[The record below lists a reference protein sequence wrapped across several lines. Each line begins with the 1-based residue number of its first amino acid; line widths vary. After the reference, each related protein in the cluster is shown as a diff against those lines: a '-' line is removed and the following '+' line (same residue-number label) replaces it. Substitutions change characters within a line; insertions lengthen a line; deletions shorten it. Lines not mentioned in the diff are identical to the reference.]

1 MSTNYKKI
9 TDLTRLQGDLLPND
23 MILIARTDV
32 TDIGYSTY
40 KMLFQTLSS
49 SLVNSIK
56 HDVLSIAL
64 LTSMNQLSPTAS
76 LSAIA
81 GNVGWRLST
90 EISQAHSKNTEQH
103 QEIQQL
109 STVIDSHW
117 SQLPNKVVEYS
128 PTQVISNTS
137 PLTWNYNIKKSTSKV
152 SVDMTDYYAQGIT
165 LLDSK
170 NISVDLNEVKTG
182 PLVHIVSKD
191 STIVISQT
199 KCGST
204 LYVFINSKIAS
215 PLTIDT
221 KKQIKANQE
230 DVYKEGWNCIGH
242 FSRTSDI
249 LHFNCK
255 KGTCICLYNGAN
267 STNAEYA
274 PKYSANIDENT
285 NIIIKEF
292 S

>member
-64 LTSMNQLSPTAS
+64 LTSMNWLSPTAS

-117 SQLPNKVVEYS
+117 SQLQNKVVEYS
-128 PTQVISNTS
+128 PAHFKYFTTNMELQ
-137 PLTWNYNIKKSTSKV
+137 YK
-152 SVDMTDYYAQGIT
+152 
-165 LLDSK
+165 
-170 NISVDLNEVKTG
+170 E
-182 PLVHIVSKD
+182 
-191 STIVISQT
+191 
-199 KCGST
+199 
-204 LYVFINSKIAS
+204 
-215 PLTIDT
+215 
-221 KKQIKANQE
+221 
-230 DVYKEGWNCIGH
+230 VYKQ
-242 FSRTSDI
+242 SVS
-249 LHFNCK
+249 
-255 KGTCICLYNGAN
+255 
-267 STNAEYA
+267 
-274 PKYSANIDENT
+274 
-285 NIIIKEF
+285 
-292 S
+292 